1 MCPENLVLICC
12 TLWNVFLIKISKNT
26 DSKKN
31 KITHKIHHP
40 EIITNTLAY
49 ALPQTFNTQID
60 IEVYICMC
68 VYTYFFSK
76 MGSYCIYCFLL
87 LFSFL
92 PNKIQKYSSMSIKI
106 FFQFHFSWLYSEV
119 TLEMRTLLITLFI
132 IETYTYTF
140 PILP

>member
-1 MCPENLVLICC
+1 M
-12 TLWNVFLIKISKNT
+12 FLIKISKNT

-68 VYTYFFSK
+68 VYTYFLAKWDHTVYIVFY
-76 MGSYCIYCFLL
+76 SY
-87 LFSFL
+87 FSFL

-106 FFQFHFSWLYSEV
+106 FFQFHFS
-119 TLEMRTLLITLFI
+119 
-132 IETYTYTF
+132 
-140 PILP
+140 